1 MKDLYEDIINLP
13 HHVSSKRP
21 QMPMLD
27 RAAQFSPFAAL
38 TGYDDAIHET
48 GRLTDEKID
57 LSEEEKEALDR
68 KQQIL
73 MERLGDHPALTVT
86 YFVPDA
92 KKSGGAYVTKSGN
105 LKKIDGF
112 ERWILLTDGTK
123 IPLDDVADAAQIH
136 LKGVAGEQAAVAAAD
151 AQHTHTLVD
160 GRTDNR
166 PHSRVHARS
175 VAAAGQHT
183 NRFDL
188 LFHGKIPS
196 NCFVIYLWSTNPLS
210 LGTSSIALLRS

>member
-1 MKDLYEDIINLP
+1 MKQKTNYEDIINLP

-38 TGYDDAIHET
+38 TGYDDAIYET
-48 GRLTDEKID
+48 GRLTDEKND

-73 MERLGDHPALTVT
+73 MERLGDRPALTVT

-92 KKSGGAYVTKSGN
+92 KKSGGAYVTKNGN

-112 ERWILLTDGTK
+112 ERWMMLTDGTK
-123 IPLDDVADAAQIH
+123 IPLDDVADI
-136 LKGVAGEQAAVAAAD
+136 E
-151 AQHTHTLVD
+151 
-160 GRTDNR
+160 
-166 PHSRVHARS
+166 SE
-175 VAAAGQHT
+175 
-183 NRFDL
+183 
-188 LFHGKIPS
+188 LFRDM
-196 NCFVIYLWSTNPLS
+196 F
-210 LGTSSIALLRS
+210 